1 MLPAS
6 NAGHQSGSSQR
17 RPFESAFQPGW
28 SPHQAIV
35 LSSKQPRRH
44 RSGPN
49 AGGWRAQNPRTA
61 QAAHTAQGRIYTD
74 IVVRMLRRA
83 RGWKGGTN
91 CRNTA
96 VRRPRARV
104 DSILRRLQLQHSGGG
119 AHTAARGAAAAA
131 GAPACAASS
140 GFAVWCS
147 AGVSLAA
154 RRAGAGPGRGSTV
167 KAVSASPR
175 DGTGASRSA
184 AQPRQRRRQ
193 VTTAAT
199 RKEKHLPVALHTATA
214 NTSSVRCTRRRSRC
228 NGRSGTLSGQR
239 WWRGGRGGG
248 SGVTNAPHHGGG
260 SSCGGGPWC

>member
-1 MLPAS
+1 MWVGFKSMLPAS

-131 GAPACAASS
+131 GAARPPAWRCCTTALC
-140 GFAVWCS
+140 V
-147 AGVSLAA
+147 GVGVRG
-154 RRAGAGPGRGSTV
+154 RR
-167 KAVSASPR
+167 
-175 DGTGASRSA
+175 A